1 MSEPAVSLLSGWESF
16 YVITGSSA
24 AALTGLMFVVIA
36 LTGQAMEATA
46 NTIAL
51 VRAWG
56 TPTVVHFG
64 AVLLL
69 AAILTTPGHS
79 VTTLSVCVG
88 GCGVAGLVFSRW
100 VVLQARRQTEYV
112 PQPEDWRWHLWL
124 PVVAYA
130 AFLGAAGGL
139 WWRPAPALV
148 LVGAAVLLLLYIGI
162 HNSWDAAIWVSIGRR
177 ATAAHRPHGRGQ
189 GS

>member
-1 MSEPAVSLLSGWESF
+1 MPEAAVSLLSGWESF
-16 YVITGSSA
+16 YVMTGSSA

-36 LTGQAMEATA
+36 LTGQTLEATA
-46 NTIAL
+46 NTMAL

-69 AAILTTPGHS
+69 AAIVTTPGHS
-79 VTTLSVCVG
+79 VATLSVCVG

-100 VVLQARRQTEYV
+100 VVLQARRQTQYV
-112 PQPEDWRWHLWL
+112 PQPDNWRWHLWL
-124 PVVAYA
+124 PALAYA
-130 AFLGAAGGL
+130 TLVGGAGAL

-148 LVGAAVLLLLYIGI
+148 VVGVAALLLLYIGI

-177 ATAAHRPHGRGQ
+177 VSAAQRSPGRGP